1 MVSER
6 LNRRSPPYVSY
17 RTFRNFIDELQHR
30 MPARIDRSYWGER
43 LSGSTGVQ
51 LMAALRFMG
60 LVDGDG
66 VPTERLRELV
76 AARSAQRNGLL
87 SAIAYE
93 AFDFVLKGRF
103 DPQTATYAQI
113 QEVFQNNFQLT
124 GDVNRKCLKFFVA
137 LAGEAEIPLS
147 PFITNRMRVT
157 TAPGIRGISKKPKER
172 TNRNSKI
179 PQKQD
184 EIPKLPGW
192 TGMLLEKFPTFD
204 PSWSEEVKL
213 KWFAAF
219 DALLARGGNHDG
231 K

>member
-1 MVSER
+1 MVSDR
-6 LNRRSPPYVSY
+6 LHRRSPPYVSY

-76 AARSAQRNGLL
+76 SARGAQRNELL
-87 SAIAYE
+87 RQIAYE
-93 AFDFVLKGRF
+93 AFDFVLRGRF

-137 LAGEAEIPLS
+137 LASEVDVPLS
-147 PFITNRMRVT
+147 PFITSRMRVT
-157 TAPGIRGISKKPKER
+157 TAPGTKGTTRKSKER
-172 TNRNSKI
+172 TNKNSKI

-184 EIPKLPGW
+184 EMPKLSGW
-192 TGMLLEKFPTFD
+192 SGMLLEKFPTFD

-219 DALLARGGNHDG
+219 DALLARGGNHG
-231 K
+231 EK